1 MIKGSQHRISS
12 GNIERIINKYADS
25 IRSEFPNLPDKVY
38 PHMFRRTRAT
48 NLYQSG
54 VALEL
59 VSRILGHSSTETTKI
74 YATPSIEMLRK
85 SNGIRQWVHTR
96 RKTHMARGRGCHGKD
111 VRAEVKQSRNPPLF
125 LNGHCSSS
133 CPSKDEDFL
142 KMRIRLEILI

>member
-1 MIKGSQHRISS
+1 VIKGARHRISP

-25 IRSEFPNLPDKVY
+25 IRGEFPSLPAQVY

-74 YATPSIEMLRK
+74 YATPSIEMLK
-85 SNGIRQWVHTR
+85 KQWNPPMGSCQT
-96 RKTHMARGRGCHGKD
+96 KNHMEGERGCHGKD
-111 VRAEVKQSRNPPLF
+111 VRAEV
-125 LNGHCSSS
+125 
-133 CPSKDEDFL
+133 E
-142 KMRIRLEILI
+142 